1 MGAVQHGALQ
11 VALHSRAY
19 QWGNDC
25 QSSVSVHSFRK
36 GARMLMHQ
44 RSMGGSLDAA
54 LHGDSAA

>member
-54 LHGDSAA
+54 HTEY